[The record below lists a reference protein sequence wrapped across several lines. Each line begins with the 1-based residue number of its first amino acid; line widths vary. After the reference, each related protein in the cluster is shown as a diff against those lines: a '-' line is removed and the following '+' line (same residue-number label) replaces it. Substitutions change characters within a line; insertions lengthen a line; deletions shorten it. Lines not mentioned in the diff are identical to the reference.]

1 MDAPIVYTIAEAC
14 AAGRVGRTS
23 LYKAIGRGELRAVK
37 RGRRTFILGSD
48 LLPWLQKMPSL
59 TRSAAKS
66 VDGSNSVRDCSQ
78 EITVVRASL
87 VNGKPAGRHPW
98 GDTSLCIP
106 QTPPRPSTKPSKQEG
121 LMTIVRNE
129 EPESELGYGPGLER
143 DWPLA
148 FRWRTE
154 ESAVADVFPSTGR
167 QVRQD
172 ARNAVLTEA
181 LLADES
187 NHWVSFSRRKSFY
200 TGRRR
205 YNGTSFTYRSVL
217 AAVADGVEAG
227 LIVEDRALPGSRGR
241 QSRLHATPLLSGW
254 LKDCPVH
261 FEPHEVI
268 WLRDHDGK
276 LVDYAETGRTRRLRE
291 EIEAINADMSNTVV
305 ELTGPHVHKVGRHWV
320 VAGNYLLP
328 TPPRVYRIF
337 NRGSFEKG
345 GRLYGW
351 WQGLPSQYRAA
362 MTMNGEPVFEPDYA
376 QLHAQIIYA
385 VRGIPLIGDA
395 YETGEFPRNYGKLA
409 FNIAV
414 NAKDHR
420 RANAAISQ
428 HLKIDRRIASKL
440 LEAIITKHKAVADV
454 FCSDAGV
461 TLMRIDSDITL
472 IAINDCRSCGIPVL
486 PVHDSLIVQARHAER
501 AAEIMIKAFA
511 TRFPHTSNCQVR
523 TKSRMVPQMEEEGSL
538 LRVA

>member
-1 MDAPIVYTIAEAC
+1 
-14 AAGRVGRTS
+14 
-23 LYKAIGRGELRAVK
+23 
-37 RGRRTFILGSD
+37 
-48 LLPWLQKMPSL
+48 
-59 TRSAAKS
+59 
-66 VDGSNSVRDCSQ
+66 
-78 EITVVRASL
+78 
-87 VNGKPAGRHPW
+87 
-98 GDTSLCIP
+98 
-106 QTPPRPSTKPSKQEG
+106 
-121 LMTIVRNE
+121 MTIIRDE
-129 EPESELGYGPGLER
+129 ELDPFSDPYGLER
-143 DWPLA
+143 DLPLT
-148 FRWRTE
+148 FHWRIR
-154 ESAVADVFPSTGR
+154 SNAMAALDLPPARSPR
-167 QVRQD
+167 HDD
-172 ARNAVLTEA
+172 ARNAVLSEA
-181 LLADES
+181 VLADET
-187 NHWVSFSRRKSFY
+187 NRWVSFSRRKDFY

-205 YNGTSFTYRSVL
+205 YNGASFTYRTVL
-217 AAVADGVEAG
+217 AAVEDGVGAG
-227 LIVEDRALPGSRGR
+227 LILEDRALPGSRGR
-241 QSRLHATPLLSGW
+241 QSRLHARPHLSER
-254 LKDCPVH
+254 LKECPVH
-261 FEPHEVI
+261 FEPREVI

-276 LVDYAETGRTRRLRE
+276 LVDYAETRCTRRLRE
-291 EIEAINADMSNTVV
+291 EIEAINADMSNIVV
-305 ELTGPHVHKVGRHWV
+305 DLAGPHAHKVGRHWV
-320 VAGNYLLP
+320 VSGNYLLP
-328 TPPRVYRIF
+328 TPPRVHRVF

-362 MTMNGEPVFEPDYA
+362 MRMNGEPVCEPDYA

-420 RANAAISQ
+420 RANAAICQ

-472 IAINDCRSCGIPVL
+472 MAINDCRSCGIPVL

-511 TRFPHTSNCQVR
+511 TRFPRTSNCQVR
-523 TKSRMVPQMEEEGSL
+523 TKSTMVPQMEEQAPACRLNCFNLKRSNMNHYSL
-538 LRVA
+538 PSVPRSTVKSFVHAIRVGREAPPHSRRCLQKECKTAWPDVTVTPKPRCAET